1 MTLKGQAETA
11 LGAGL
16 WFSAVGGLFG
26 TLVMIFMAP
35 SLAEVA
41 IKFSSFEYFWL
52 VVLGLASA
60 VFIGSSSV
68 VKALISLLLGLLVAC
83 IGLENPAGHPR
94 FTFGVTDL
102 LSGVELIPMMV
113 GMFAVSE
120 ILRYM
125 VDTNPPGRILKDKL
139 GSVFTGMWTLTKKY
153 RWSLLRGS
161 ALGTAVGIQP
171 GAGADMAA
179 WMSYA
184 MSKRFSKEPEK
195 FGTGHIEGI
204 VESGAANNSAWP
216 APGSGAGVRHS
227 RRQHHRHRHRR
238 ALPQGPEPGPSI
250 FINNA
255 PSVYAI
261 FMVFILANIIML
273 PLGWACIKAANKVLA
288 VPRTLLMPV
297 VLLFCIVGAYA
308 VNNSLFSVGVVLFF
322 GVVAFVL
329 EENGFPVAPAI
340 LGVVLGTMLEE
351 NFITSMI
358 KSDGSPA
365 VFFTRPIAGGL
376 AIATFVILLW
386 PVGAWAVRRLRGK
399 AAA

>member
-1 MTLKGQAETA
+1 
-11 LGAGL
+11 
-16 WFSAVGGLFG
+16 
-26 TLVMIFMAP
+26 
-35 SLAEVA
+35 
-41 IKFSSFEYFWL
+41 
-52 VVLGLASA
+52 
-60 VFIGSSSV
+60 
-68 VKALISLLLGLLVAC
+68 
-83 IGLENPAGHPR
+83 
-94 FTFGVTDL
+94 
-102 LSGVELIPMMV
+102 MMV

-120 ILRYM
+120 ILRY
-125 VDTNPPGRILKDKL
+125 
-139 GSVFTGMWTLTKKY
+139 
-153 RWSLLRGS
+153 RWSTLNPGARPGKTAACSPAWTPCS
-161 ALGTAVGIQP
+161 ALSRCGPPARERARHRGRHP
-171 GAGADMAA
+171 AGASADAWRLDVVCDEQAA
-179 WMSYA
+179 VPQRGRRVRHRA
-184 MSKRFSKEPEK
+184 HR
-195 FGTGHIEGI
+195 GLIEA
-204 VESGAANNSAWP
+204 GAANNSALAGAWIP
-216 APGSGAGVRHS
+216 ALVFGIPGDSITAIAIGV
-227 RRQHHRHRHRR
+227 
-238 ALPQGPEPGPSI
+238 LYLKGLNPGPSI

-261 FMVFILANIIML
+261 FMVFVLANIIML
-273 PLGWACIKAANKVLA
+273 PLGWACIKAANKVLS

-399 AAA
+399 AQPA